1 MSLSCSIPT
10 VEAIVHGEPT
20 RCALLACYRRDV
32 EKLVPR
38 KRWLRTRSEPVRE
51 ERPMRLVFV
60 PYRRDLKEI
69 VEIDEGQLRSA
80 GEVPPG
86 AFVRAPTFVSRCP
99 LEEYELD
106 GQTVQ
111 IFCEQEIR
119 DFYGY
124 AFAAENPAFLAA
136 AINGL
141 PEVSLE
147 LLYRQNPA
155 WATLSFG
162 NEGGRACPD

>member
-1 MSLSCSIPT
+1 MSWSCSIPI

-32 EKLVPR
+32 EELVP
-38 KRWLRTRSEPVRE
+38 KKHWLRTRNEPVRE
-51 ERPMRLVFV
+51 ERSMRLVFV
-60 PYRRDLKEI
+60 PYRHDLKEI

-80 GEVPPG
+80 GEIPPG
-86 AFVRAPTFVSRCP
+86 AFVHVPTFVSRCP
-99 LEEYELD
+99 LEEYELN
-106 GQTVQ
+106 GRIIQ

-136 AINGL
+136 AIGGL

-147 LLYRQNPA
+147 ILYRQSPA
-155 WATLSFG
+155 WAALSLG
-162 NEGGRACPD
+162 

>member
-1 MSLSCSIPT
+1 MSGSCSIPV
-10 VEAIVHGEPT
+10 VEAIIYGEST

-32 EKLVPR
+32 EKLVP
-38 KRWLRTRSEPVRE
+38 KKHWLRTRNEPVRE
-51 ERPMRLVFV
+51 ERSMRLVFV
-60 PYRRDLKEI
+60 PYRHELKEI
-69 VEIDEGQLRSA
+69 VEIDESQLRSA

-86 AFVRAPTFVSRCP
+86 AFVRAPTFVYRCP
-99 LEEYELD
+99 VEEYELD
-106 GQTVQ
+106 GQ
-111 IFCEQEIR
+111 IIRNFCEQEIR

-162 NEGGRACPD
+162 